1 MMEDNEARLKATIE
15 ASENEVRDMTEFF
28 TGKIREAEN
37 ELHAVR
43 QKFLLIISNFFSSI
57 SYVKKVVKHSHKM
70 KSKRKISKLIL
81 MMNI

>member
-1 MMEDNEARLKATIE
+1 MEDNEARLKATIE

-43 QKFLLIISNFFSSI
+43 RKFLLIISNFLFF
-57 SYVKKVVKHSHKM
+57 
-70 KSKRKISKLIL
+70 
-81 MMNI
+81 N